1 MTESQAHGFTWETFI
16 KESIYKVA
24 DKASYTRKNDID
36 SNENTID
43 NCAVSIK
50 TSGSVSVDM
59 GDARRIFQGTSSG
72 EPLRM
77 ILIQYTQDETY
88 KNLKAVLEVDLT
100 GAWQELFGDVTYEE
114 ISRFHETLKEIPAGQ
129 VKNKDY
135 LAISDSLNM
144 KMGALSV
151 RPKVD
156 SKNQRRLQCSF
167 KNIDDFCQ
175 IYPGRL
181 LYKNT
186 EGVLKGMQIVT
197 SILSGRRI
205 RHPRIRV

>member
-16 KESIYKVA
+16 KEKIYNVP
-24 DKASYTRKNDID
+24 DKAAYTRKNDID
-36 SNENTID
+36 SNENTFD

-59 GDARRIFQGTSSG
+59 GDARRIFEGTSSG
-72 EPLRM
+72 EPYRM
-77 ILIQYTQDETY
+77 IVIQYTQDETH
-88 KNLKAVLEVDLT
+88 KNLKAILEIDLT
-100 GAWQELFGDVTYEE
+100 NSHQELFGDVSYQE
-114 ISRFHETLKEIPAGQ
+114 ISTLHETLKKIPAGLPQ
-129 VKNKDY
+129 NKDY
-135 LAISDSLNM
+135 LEISDTMN
-144 KMGALSV
+144 KRMGALSV

-156 SKNQRRLQCSF
+156 SKKQRRLQCSF
-167 KNIDDFCQ
+167 NNIEHFCSV
-175 IYPGRL
+175 YPTRA

-186 EGVLKGMQIVT
+186 EGIFKGIQVVK